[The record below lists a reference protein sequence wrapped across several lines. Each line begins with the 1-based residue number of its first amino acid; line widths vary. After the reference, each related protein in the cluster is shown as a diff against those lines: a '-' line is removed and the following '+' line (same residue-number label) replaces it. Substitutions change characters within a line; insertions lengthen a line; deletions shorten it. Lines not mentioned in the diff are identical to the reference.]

1 MPITTFY
8 VSRWDLCAQL
18 SKRSGQASLIS
29 RICNS
34 WPMVAAGTSPW
45 WRVREKLAKD
55 FFRLK
60 WWAVAISHSFFLSV
74 YVCIYIYVC
83 VCGTPPLYLPY
94 YIYIF
99 ICGIY
104 LVHFIYEFQGTFHH
118 AVVRKLSK
126 FPNTV
131 AWTETMEI
139 TNKLLLIISWYI
151 NPKSGS

>member
-1 MPITTFY
+1 MSVAEISVPNFRRDRGKHLWFHGSATVDQWLQRALHHGEEWGKNWLRISSGWNGERLPFHTVFFFQCMY
-8 VSRWDLCAQL
+8 V
-18 SKRSGQASLIS
+18 
-29 RICNS
+29 
-34 WPMVAAGTSPW
+34 
-45 WRVREKLAKD
+45 
-55 FFRLK
+55 
-60 WWAVAISHSFFLSV
+60 
-74 YVCIYIYVC
+74 YIYIYVC
-83 VCGTPPLYLPY
+83 VCVVPPHCTYRT
-94 YIYIF
+94 IYIF